1 MQKVVGSSPI
11 IRSHKAPHRGFFLP
25 VCICLQARYNGGV
38 AFLRPCPRL
47 VLDLEV
53 VGVPR
58 WPMVEQQPTTAKPR
72 LLVFYSARDGKAR
85 RVDGYLAQ
93 ILQRRRNHETFVVH
107 RVDVNDRA
115 DLAKRL
121 RVTVSPSLLVVD
133 GNKVKGRLEK
143 PRNALEIQGL
153 LAPWLR

>member
-1 MQKVVGSSPI
+1 
-11 IRSHKAPHRGFFLP
+11 
-25 VCICLQARYNGGV
+25 
-38 AFLRPCPRL
+38 
-47 VLDLEV
+47 
-53 VGVPR
+53 VPR
-58 WPMVEQQPTTAKPR
+58 WPMVEEQPTTSKPR
-72 LLVFYSARDGKAR
+72 LLVFYSAQDGKAR

-143 PRNALEIQGL
+143 PKNAVEIQGL